1 MVARGVRLNNP
12 GNIRHSA
19 DKWQGKS
26 AHQPDKSFIAFDA
39 PKWGIRAM
47 ARLLINYQDKY
58 DCGTPREFIS
68 RWAPSVENDTESYV
82 RAVCQDTGWMPMQR
96 IDVHTY
102 KDAAPLVAAII
113 EFENGKQPYKQSE
126 IDEGLKLAG
135 IVADPARGIVA
146 EAMNAKTVNAT
157 VAATAATIT
166 ATVAPIASVWDTLTQ
181 IIDPRILMW
190 GVSLSLAIVAAY
202 FVIERLK
209 ERREGRA

>member
-1 MVARGVRLNNP
+1 MKPRGLRLNNP

-26 AHQPDKSFIAFDA
+26 ASQPDKSFVAFDA
-39 PKWGIRAM
+39 PKWGIRAL
-47 ARLLINYQDKY
+47 ARVLIIYQDKHEC
-58 DCGTPREFIS
+58 DTPREFIS
-68 RWAPSVENDTESYV
+68 RWAPPSENDTEAYV
-82 RAVCQDTGWMPMQR
+82 RSVCQASGWMPMQR
-96 IDVHTY
+96 INMKNY
-102 KDAAPLVAAII
+102 KDASALVVAII
-113 EFENGKQPYKQSE
+113 KHENGQQPYSDTE
-126 IDEGLKLAG
+126 IEEGLKLAG
-135 IVADPARGIVA
+135 IVKEPQRGIVA
-146 EAMNAKTVNAT
+146 EATNAKTVNAT

-202 FVIERLK
+202 FLIERLK